1 MTSPNEETARGP
13 LPATRRSHV
22 LSALDREGAVRV
34 TDLMA
39 DLGVSAVTVRR
50 DLELLEREGSLRRV
64 HGGAVATEDGAEPDD
79 PVATA
84 PIGVLVPS
92 VYYYWPTVVRAMEA
106 EARRR
111 GHRLVLRGSSYDATD
126 ELVTLRRMVEREGM
140 AGLIIAPRTDS
151 PHFRELVHWLA
162 RSEVPHVLV
171 EREASLAP
179 QGDVLE
185 SVVTNR
191 ALGTLMAVRH
201 LIGLGH
207 RRLGL
212 VLSER
217 SPRSASDSDDWQTAC
232 AELGAAPEHCWT
244 RSIPDSRSP
253 DCPAAVADLLRA
265 MRQAGTTALLV
276 HSDPEALAIVQQ
288 AQAQGLAVPRD
299 FSVIAYDDE
308 VAGLASPALTAVRP
322 PRQVVG
328 EAAVDLL
335 SRRLDDPGRPV
346 HRLSLSPQLVLR
358 ESTDRPPAQ
367 PDPVD

>member
-1 MTSPNEETARGP
+1 M
-13 LPATRRSHV
+13 
-22 LSALDREGAVRV
+22 LSALERDGAVRV
-34 TDLMA
+34 ADLIE

-50 DLELLEREGSLRRV
+50 DLELLEGEGLLKRV
-64 HGGAVATEDGAEPDD
+64 HGGAVWTGDDNEPDEPE
-79 PVATA
+79 PVSAA

-106 EARRR
+106 EARSR

-151 PHFRELVHWLA
+151 PHFPELVAWLA
-162 RSEVPHVLV
+162 EVSVPHVLV

-179 QGDVLE
+179 LGDVLE
-185 SVVTNR
+185 SVVSNR

-217 SPRSASDSDDWQTAC
+217 SPRSASDAHDWQTAC
-232 AELGAAPEHCWT
+232 AGLGASPDDCFT

-253 DCPAAVADLLRA
+253 DCPAAVADLLRT
-265 MRQAGTTALLV
+265 MRQSGSTALLV
-276 HSDPEALAIVQQ
+276 HSDPEALTIVQQ
-288 AQAQGLAVPRD
+288 AQAQGLTVPRD

-308 VAGLASPALTAVRP
+308 IAGLASPALTAVRP
-322 PRQVVG
+322 PRQAVG
-328 EAAVDLL
+328 QAAVDLL
-335 SRRLDDPGRPV
+335 LRRLADPARPV

-358 ESTDRPPAQ
+358 ESTAAPTEVAQ
-367 PDPVD
+367 PN

>member
-1 MTSPNEETARGP
+1 MSDEAVRAP
-13 LPATRRSHV
+13 LPATRRAYL
-22 LSALDREGAVRV
+22 LSALERDGAVRV
-34 TDLMA
+34 ADLIE

-50 DLELLEREGSLRRV
+50 DLELLEGEGLLRRV
-64 HGGAVATEDGAEPDD
+64 HGGAVWIGDDSEPEPAPE
-79 PVATA
+79 PVANA

-151 PHFRELVHWLA
+151 PHFPELVAWLA
-162 RSEVPHVLV
+162 EVDVPHVLV

-201 LIGLGH
+201 LIRSGH

-217 SPRSASDSDDWQTAC
+217 SPRSASDAHDWQGAV
-232 AELGAAPEHCWT
+232 AALGASLDDCFT

-253 DCPAAVADLLRA
+253 DCPAAVADLLRT
-265 MRQAGTTALLV
+265 MRQTGSTALLV
-276 HSDPEALAIVQQ
+276 HSDPEALTIVQQ

-308 VAGLASPALTAVRP
+308 IAGLASPALTAVRP
-322 PRQVVG
+322 PRQAVG
-328 EAAVDLL
+328 QAAVDLL
-335 SRRLDDPGRPV
+335 LRRLDDPARPV
-346 HRLSLSPQLVLR
+346 HQLSLSPQLVLR
-358 ESTDRPPAQ
+358 ESTVPRQ
-367 PDPVD
+367 PTD